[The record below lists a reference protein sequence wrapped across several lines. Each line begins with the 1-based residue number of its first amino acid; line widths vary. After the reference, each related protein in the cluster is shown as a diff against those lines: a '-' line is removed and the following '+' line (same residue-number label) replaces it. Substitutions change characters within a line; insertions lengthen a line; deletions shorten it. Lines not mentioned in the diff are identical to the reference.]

1 MSPRYSVRLSQ
12 AVHALIVACR
22 NGGEFPDE
30 AYRVAKRFAVLQSD
44 LENRYDIESN

>member
-12 AVHALIVACR
+12 AVHALIVSLR
-22 NGGEFPDE
+22 NGGEFPDQ
-30 AYRVAKRFAVLQSD
+30 AYTIAKQFAVIQSD